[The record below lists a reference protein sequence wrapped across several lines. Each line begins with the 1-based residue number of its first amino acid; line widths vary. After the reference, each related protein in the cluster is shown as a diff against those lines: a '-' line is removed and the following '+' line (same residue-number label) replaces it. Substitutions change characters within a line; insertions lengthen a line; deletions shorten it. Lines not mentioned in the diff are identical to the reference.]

1 MAGLLIGIGAMT
13 HSPFRT
19 AVGCCARNGAA
30 LITRT
35 DSRVSS
41 HRILNI
47 KSVQAATSKNIAK
60 HRVERTGWRAHH
72 KQRLFVGTG
81 TTTPSARLMDAPQ
94 NLLER
99 AATPPGQEGPSLI
112 LDDRCDN

>member
-72 KQRLFVGTG
+72 KQRLSLELEPPPRLRALRMLRKIFL
-81 TTTPSARLMDAPQ
+81 SAQPP
-94 NLLER
+94 LLAR
-99 AATPPGQEGPSLI
+99 RGH
-112 LDDRCDN
+112 R